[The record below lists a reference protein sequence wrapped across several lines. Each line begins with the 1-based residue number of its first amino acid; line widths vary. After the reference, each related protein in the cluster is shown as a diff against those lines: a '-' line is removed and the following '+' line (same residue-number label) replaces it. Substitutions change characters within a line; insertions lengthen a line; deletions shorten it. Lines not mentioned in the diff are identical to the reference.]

1 MQVGSC
7 DISELV
13 LVGQG
18 QPSGGASTAYNSF
31 MMAANGAGAATG
43 IPVGQIIS
51 GAYSALGIDPVGR
64 PNVYACPR
72 DFEAIIV
79 DRRTGWELEKRLG
92 MIAAAL
98 LIVFV
103 ALNFY
108 KK

>member
-18 QPSGGASTAYNSF
+18 QADAASSTIYNSF
-31 MMAANGAGAATG
+31 LQTADAGLAGAGSLING
-43 IPVGQIIS
+43 MYG
-51 GAYSALGIDPVGR
+51 ALGIDPVGR

-92 MIAAAL
+92 MVAAAL

>member
-18 QPSGGASTAYNSF
+18 QGNATAYNSF
-31 MMAANGAGAATG
+31 MAVGNVAG
-43 IPVGQIIS
+43 VVS
-51 GAYSALGIDPVGR
+51 GLPIDSVINAAYSAAGIDPVGR

>member
-18 QPSGGASTAYNSF
+18 RPDAGSGFAYSSILN
-31 MMAANGAGAATG
+31 AANATIPGAGSFING
-43 IPVGQIIS
+43 MYG
-51 GAYSALGIDPVGR
+51 ALGIDPVGR

>member
-18 QPSGGASTAYNSF
+18 QGNATAYNSF
-31 MMAANGAGAATG
+31 MMAANVAGSSVGVPVSG
-43 IPVGQIIS
+43 IINGI
-51 GAYSALGIDPVGR
+51 YSAAGIDPVGR

-92 MIAAAL
+92 IIAAAL
-98 LIVFV
+98 LILFV
-103 ALNFY
+103 GIKMY

>member
-18 QPSGGASTAYNSF
+18 KGDATAYNSF
-31 MMAANGAGAATG
+31 MAAANITG
-43 IPVGQIIS
+43 SYTGVPVSGIIN
-51 GAYSALGIDPVGR
+51 GIYSAAGIDPVGR

-92 MIAAAL
+92 IIAAAL
-98 LIVFV
+98 LILFV
-103 ALNFY
+103 GIKMY